1 MNLFLPEETIVDSV
15 KALDDKRLIKQILEC
30 KTILDV
36 ALEGKQG
43 YAKHPVVAYYS
54 EYPQFVTE
62 YGKICCNE
70 YCIRFAKEH
79 KLYWYFL
86 EKWLNRD
93 KYFKGK
99 EKECPKPFYCE
110 GAKTDPN
117 CIRTT
122 ENTVELFRNKLCEK
136 WDNDKIAPKWT
147 NRQPPE
153 WYKSKRQRRSLW
165 NEKR

>member
-1 MNLFLPEETIVDSV
+1 MNIFLPEESVVDSIQ
-15 KALDDKRLIKQILEC
+15 ALDNKRLVKQILEC

-36 ALEGKQG
+36 ALDKNKKG

-54 EYPQFVTE
+54 KYPEFVTV

-70 YCIRFAKEH
+70 YQVRFGKEH

-93 KYFKGK
+93 EYFKKG
-99 EKECPKPFYCE
+99 EKEVPEPFYCE
-110 GAKTDPN
+110 GLKTDPK

-122 ENTVELFRNKLCEK
+122 ENTVELFRNKLCKK
-136 WDNDKIAPKWT
+136 WDNDKYPPKWT
-147 NRQPPE
+147 NREVPV
-153 WYKSKRQRRSLW
+153 WYKNNRF
-165 NEKR
+165 EKPAK